1 MRVSVPTSALCLVVA
16 CAFTGAATAHAADAG
31 EVDRLI
37 LVGVVLGAEDDAI
50 AVIENQRTGGQRLY
64 HVGEQ
69 VGALV
74 VLAIKPDRA
83 VLRGGDEQVE
93 LRLATARRTTT
104 PVVRRAPPRAPFSR
118 RLPRTGIR

>member
-1 MRVSVPTSALCLVVA
+1 MRVPVPTSASCLVVA
-16 CAFTGAATAHAADAG
+16 CALTGAATAHAADPG

-50 AVIENQRTGGQRLY
+50 AVIENQTTGGQRLY

-69 VGALV
+69 VGSLV

-83 VLRGGDEQVE
+83 VLRGGDKQVE

-104 PVVRRAPPRAPFSR
+104 PVVRRAPPLAPFSR
-118 RLPRTGIR
+118 RFPRTGIR